1 MKVKELIK
9 ALKDPE
15 IYEDMEILAANS
27 TGEPC
32 EEILLRKTQ
41 IKGKWYLFIHS
52 IGDMDLTEGVV
63 VENDPNL

>member
-1 MKVKELIK
+1 MIISEFIHEL
-9 ALKDPE
+9 
-15 IYEDMEILAANS
+15 EDLEWEDKQLEILAANS

-32 EEILLRKTQ
+32 GEILIRKTQ

-63 VENDPNL
+63 LEEDNA